1 MNIDNEWN
9 GRIMNLIILI
19 INEMGELMNIWMLIM
34 NEMGELMNI

>member
-34 NEMGELMNI
+34 NEMGEK